1 MKTLYFI
8 SGTMGVG
15 KTTICKILKEQLN
28 KSVLLEGDD
37 CWNYENDKNNE
48 QAKKEVIITIINK
61 LNEYINQNQY
71 ENIIFCWVMHL
82 QSIIDSIIEK
92 LNLSKCILINI
103 SLVFDEKELINRLS
117 NDIYKGIR
125 DKEIIER
132 SIKYLP
138 LYEQLNTIKIDT
150 THITP
155 KEVADEIIKMKKKM
169 F

>member
-1 MKTLYFI
+1 
-8 SGTMGVG
+8 MGVG
-15 KTTICKILKEQLN
+15 KTTVCKILKEQLN

-103 SLVFDEKELINRLS
+103 SLVCDEKELINRLS